1 VGGTDHGPS
10 AFTWVRTTGHWRALG
25 VRIGAG
31 ACHLGAKQ
39 TILITS
45 ARIAP
50 VVASTF
56 AFPANLDCIFTV
68 HTCGLEVWISA
79 NASHLGTRKTIFI
92 AFASVAPVVF
102 GTFAFPANLDCI
114 FTVHAGLGVCIR
126 TAVAGASVAPVVAG
140 TFA

>member
-1 VGGTDHGPS
+1 MRVRVVGGTDHGPS

-68 HTCGLEVWISA
+68 H
-79 NASHLGTRKTIFI
+79 
-92 AFASVAPVVF
+92 
-102 GTFAFPANLDCI
+102 
-114 FTVHAGLGVCIR
+114 AGLGVCVR
-126 TAVAGASVAPVVAG
+126 TAVAGANVAPVVAG